1 MPDQQRPTGITIL
14 AALASISVM
23 FGFIAMLG
31 GMGDASSALRI
42 TGAILTIVGAVTVYG
57 LWNLR
62 PWAWP
67 LALVLWLLSTI
78 EALLLLTNGTF
89 NTNLIVGPL
98 VILYLMR
105 ADIRTAFGR
114 GSTA

>member
-1 MPDQQRPTGITIL
+1 VAEQQRPTGITIL
-14 AALASISVM
+14 AALASFSVAI
-23 FGFIAMLG
+23 GFIALLG
-31 GMGDASSALRI
+31 GLGGGLDAQPI
-42 TGAILTIVGAVTVYG
+42 GAILTIVGAVTVYG

-67 LALVLWLLSTI
+67 LAMVLWALSTL
-78 EALLLLTNGTF
+78 EALLLLANGTV

-114 GSTA
+114 R

>member
-1 MPDQQRPTGITIL
+1 MPERQRPTGITIL
-14 AALASISVM
+14 AVLAMLSVG
-23 FGFIAMLG
+23 FGFIALFGGLG
-31 GMGDASSALRI
+31 GAPGALPI
-42 TGAILTIVGAVTVYG
+42 GVILTIVGVPTVYG

-67 LALVLWLLSTI
+67 LALVLWGLSTLD
-78 EALLLLTNGTF
+78 ALLLLSNGTL

-114 GSTA
+114 GPGA

>member
-14 AALASISVM
+14 AALASISVA

-31 GMGDASSALRI
+31 GLGGAPGALPI
-42 TGAILTIVGAVTVYG
+42 GAILTIVGAVTVYG

-67 LALVLWLLSTI
+67 LALVLWVLSTLD
-78 EALLLLTNGTF
+78 ALLLLANGTI

-98 VILYLMR
+98 VVLYLMR
-105 ADIRTAFGR
+105 ADIRAAFGR
-114 GSTA
+114 GPTA

>member
-14 AALASISVM
+14 AILAAISVV
-23 FGFIAMLG
+23 FGLIAMFVVDG
-31 GMGDASSALRI
+31 GSAALLI
-42 TGAILTIVGAVTVYG
+42 GSILTILGAVTAYG

-67 LALVLWLLSTI
+67 LAVVLWVLSTLD
-78 EALLLLTNGTF
+78 ALLLLANGTF

-98 VILYLMR
+98 VLVYLMR
-105 ADIRTAFGR
+105 ANVRTAFGR
-114 GSTA
+114 GPTG

>member
-1 MPDQQRPTGITIL
+1 MPDQERPTGITIL
-14 AALASISVM
+14 AALASISVA

-31 GMGDASSALRI
+31 GAPGTLPI
-42 TGAILTIVGAVTVYG
+42 GAILTIVGAVTVYG

-67 LALVLWLLSTI
+67 LALVLWVLSTLD
-78 EALLLLTNGTF
+78 ALLLLVNGTF

-98 VILYLMR
+98 VIFYLMR

-114 GSTA
+114 GPTA